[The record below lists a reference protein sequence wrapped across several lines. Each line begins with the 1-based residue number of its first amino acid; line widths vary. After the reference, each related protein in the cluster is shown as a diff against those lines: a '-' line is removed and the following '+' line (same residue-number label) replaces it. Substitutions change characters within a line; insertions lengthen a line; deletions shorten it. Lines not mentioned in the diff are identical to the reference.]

1 MLRRHVER
9 FEVVVVVFE
18 LRSLDDEKPEAGEDG
33 LDLFPQDREGMPMAD
48 SGPPAW
54 QRDVDG
60 AFRPPAAVG
69 LFEGDGQPRLD
80 ILFELIRELTQSRP
94 FLSGRAAERLQQRR
108 HEPALPR
115 QVPIAD
121 YAQLGLGRCSGDFPF
136 ELGAEL
142 FDLAGG
148 IAHELRAVV
157 NVASAT
163 FTTTAG

>member
-1 MLRRHVER
+1 MI
-9 FEVVVVVFE
+9 VVFE
-18 LRSLDDEKPEAGEDG
+18 LGSLDDEESEAREDG
-33 LDLFPQDREGMPMAD
+33 LDLLSQDREWVPMAD
-48 SGPPAW
+48 SGPSAG

-60 AFRPPAAVG
+60 ALRPLAAFG
-69 LFEGDGQPRLD
+69 LFEGGGQPRLD
-80 ILFELIRELTQSRP
+80 ILFELIRELAKSRP
-94 FLSGRAAERLQQRR
+94 FLGGRRAERLQERR

-121 YAQLGLGRCSGDFPF
+121 DAQLGLGRCSGDFPF